1 MRKHG
6 LFLILL
12 LAGVLSFAQNFDV
25 YLARLDYYTK
35 ADVVR
40 SRDSMQIWDW
50 LKSHASSRDKD
61 FAYVAWCDHDGNFMS
76 DVSSSSNVADKDF
89 WKAIMLE
96 GKDEFVAG
104 PVYSDDAMENVFY
117 VCQSA
122 KVFGSTVGFFC
133 AVVRNSTVTAAA
145 GADELNAAETEKVD
159 SETTLESASEEE
171 DSGVES
177 GFFGLGDREKNISI
191 FGKKI
196 GFYQLSFCLMSFIS
210 SFMVILFVLASAD
223 YKKQIGKLKT
233 ENGKLR
239 IENGEGKAE
248 TGELRIENGE
258 LKTES
263 GEGKT
268 ENGKRKIQNGELRV
282 ENGEVKVESGK
293 GKVENG
299 EGKTESGKR
308 KIENEEWKIESEE
321 LKEGIEN
328 RDLRGVVE
336 ALSEKKR
343 GAEAELLAVVEERK
357 RMKTELSELA
367 SENERISEAL
377 RAAEEKCVMA
387 EREISV
393 LSNKLRE
400 SESENARK
408 DEDIFALKAKIEA
421 MSENSAKIGSS
432 FVVLE
437 EKAQSGIEK
446 QGAVNEQ
453 IYEIERESKA
463 LQEANSVIS
472 GIAEMTNLLA
482 MNAEIEA
489 AHAGEA
495 GKGFSV
501 VVNEI
506 RRLAEDSG
514 EQSRRIGEQLSKITR
529 TIEEIVSSSK
539 LASDALED
547 VFREIDCTNKIV
559 KERVF

>member
-6 LFLILL
+6 LFLILM

-96 GKDEFVAG
+96 GKDSFVSG
-104 PVYSDDAMENVFY
+104 SVYSDELMENVFY
-117 VCQSA
+117 VCQAA
-122 KVFGSTVGFFC
+122 KVYGSAVGFFC
-133 AVVRNSTVTAAA
+133 AVVRNSTVKASFSAEIPI
-145 GADELNAAETEKVD
+145 GENPSGSAAEKADDETSTGIDSAVGSD
-159 SETTLESASEEE
+159 SEK
-171 DSGVES
+171 
-177 GFFGLGDREKNISI
+177 EKTISI
-191 FGKKI
+191 FGKEI
-196 GFYQLSFCLMSFIS
+196 GLYKLSFCLMSALFS
-210 SFMVILFVLASAD
+210 LSLILFVLSNAD
-223 YKKQIGKLKT
+223 SKKKIGKLEK
-233 ENGKLR
+233 ENGKL
-239 IENGEGKAE
+239 K
-248 TGELRIENGE
+248 
-258 LKTES
+258 
-263 GEGKT
+263 
-268 ENGKRKIQNGELRV
+268 V
-282 ENGEVKVESGK
+282 ENEEGKVESGERK
-293 GKVENG
+293 I
-299 EGKTESGKR
+299 ESGKR

-321 LKEGIEN
+321 LKEESEEE
-328 RDLRGVVE
+328 DLRGVVE

-343 GAEAELLAVVEERK
+343 VAEAELLAVVEERK

-377 RAAEEKCVMA
+377 RVAEEKCVMA

-393 LSNKLRE
+393 LSNKVRE
-400 SESENARK
+400 CESENARK
-408 DEDIFALKAKIEA
+408 DEEIFAMKAKIEEIG
-421 MSENSAKIGSS
+421 ENSAKIGES
-432 FVVLE
+432 FGVLE
-437 EKAQSGIEK
+437 EKAQAGIEK

-501 VVNEI
+501 VANEI

>member
-12 LAGVLSFAQNFDV
+12 VVGVFSFAKDFDV

-40 SRDSMQIWDW
+40 SRDSSQIWDW
-50 LKSHASSRDKD
+50 LKSHASSRDED
-61 FAYVAWCDHDGNFMS
+61 FAYVAWCDLDGNFMS

-96 GKDEFVAG
+96 GKDSFVSG
-104 PVYSDDAMENVFY
+104 SVYSDELMENVFY
-117 VCQSA
+117 VCQAA
-122 KVFGSTVGFFC
+122 KVYGSSVGFFC
-133 AVVRNSTVTAAA
+133 AVVRNSTVKSSF
-145 GADELNAAETEKVD
+145 AAEIPIGENPSGSAAEKADDETSTGIDSAVGSD
-159 SETTLESASEEE
+159 SEK
-171 DSGVES
+171 
-177 GFFGLGDREKNISI
+177 EKTISI
-191 FGKKI
+191 FGKEI
-196 GFYQLSFCLMSFIS
+196 GLYQLSFCLMSFIS

-239 IENGEGKAE
+239 IENGEGK
-248 TGELRIENGE
+248 
-258 LKTES
+258 
-263 GEGKT
+263 T

-282 ENGEVKVESGK
+282 ENGEGKAETGELRIENGERKTESGK
-293 GKVENG
+293 GKFENG

-308 KIENEEWKIESEE
+308 KIENEEWKIESKE
-321 LKEGIEN
+321 LKEESEN

-336 ALSEKKR
+336 ALSEKKMV
-343 GAEAELLAVVEERK
+343 AEAELLAVVEERE

-377 RAAEEKCVMA
+377 RVAEEKCVMA
-387 EREISV
+387 EREISL
-393 LSNKLRE
+393 LSNKVRECE
-400 SESENARK
+400 SESARK
-408 DEDIFALKAKIEA
+408 DDELCVLKAKTEA
-421 MSENSAKIGSS
+421 MSENSSKIGES

-501 VVNEI
+501 VANEI

>member
-6 LFLILL
+6 LFLILM
-12 LAGVLSFAQNFDV
+12 LAGVLSFAENFDV

-50 LKSHASSRDKD
+50 LKSHASSRDED

-96 GKDEFVAG
+96 GKDSFVSG
-104 PVYSDDAMENVFY
+104 SVYSDELMENVFY
-117 VCQSA
+117 VCQAA
-122 KVFGSTVGFFC
+122 KVYGSTVGFFC

-145 GADELNAAETEKVD
+145 GADELNAAETEKAD

-177 GFFGLGDREKNISI
+177 GFFGLGDREKTISI

-239 IENGEGKAE
+239 IENGEGKIE
-248 TGELRIENGE
+248 SGELRIENEEGKVESGELRIENGD
-258 LKTES
+258 
-263 GEGKT
+263 
-268 ENGKRKIQNGELRV
+268 RKI
-282 ENGEVKVESGK
+282 ESGK
-293 GKVENG
+293 L
-299 EGKTESGKR
+299 
-308 KIENEEWKIESEE
+308 KIGNEE
-321 LKEGIEN
+321 LKEESEN
-328 RDLRGVVE
+328 RDLRGGVE
-336 ALSEKKR
+336 ALSEKKMV
-343 GAEAELLAVVEERK
+343 AEAELLAVVEERK
-357 RMKTELSELA
+357 LMKTELSELA

-400 SESENARK
+400 CESENARK
-408 DEDIFALKAKIEA
+408 DDELCALKVKNEA

-501 VVNEI
+501 VANEI
-506 RRLAEDSG
+506 RRRAEDSG

>member
-12 LAGVLSFAQNFDV
+12 VVGVFSFAKDFDV

-50 LKSHASSRDKD
+50 LKSHASSRDRD

-89 WKAIMLE
+89 WQAIMLE
-96 GKDEFVAG
+96 GRDEFVAG

-117 VCQSA
+117 VCQAA
-122 KVFGSTVGFFC
+122 KAFGSTVGFFC

-145 GADELNAAETEKVD
+145 GADELNAAETEKAD
-159 SETTLESASEEE
+159 SETTLESASKEE

-177 GFFGLGDREKNISI
+177 GFFGLGDREKTISI

-258 LKTES
+258 GKIES
-263 GEGKT
+263 GEGKI
-268 ENGKRKIQNGELRV
+268 ESGELRI
-282 ENGEVKVESGK
+282 
-293 GKVENG
+293 ENG
-299 EGKTESGKR
+299 EGKIESGKR

-321 LKEGIEN
+321 LKGKSEEE
-328 RDLRGVVE
+328 DLRGVVE
-336 ALSEKKR
+336 ALSYEKRDFEEKIER
-343 GAEAELLAVVEERK
+343 MKAEFSALVAESERK
-357 RMKTELSELA
+357 
-367 SENERISEAL
+367 SEAL
-377 RAAEEKCVMA
+377 RGAEEKCVMA
-387 EREISV
+387 EREISA

-408 DEDIFALKAKIEA
+408 DDELCALKAKTEA
-421 MSENSAKIGSS
+421 MSENSAKIGDS

-501 VVNEI
+501 VANEI

-547 VFREIDCTNKIV
+547 VFKEIDCTNKIV
-559 KERVF
+559 KDRVF

>member
-1 MRKHG
+1 MEEGEMRKHG
-6 LFLILL
+6 LFLILMF
-12 LAGVLSFAQNFDV
+12 AGVLSFAENFDV

-40 SRDSMQIWDW
+40 SRDSNQIWDW
-50 LKSHASSRDKD
+50 LKSHASSRDAD

-96 GKDEFVAG
+96 GKDSFVSG
-104 PVYSDDAMENVFY
+104 SVYSDELMENVFY
-117 VCQSA
+117 VCQAA
-122 KVFGSTVGFFC
+122 KVYGSAVGFFC
-133 AVVRNSTVTAAA
+133 AVVRNSTVKASF
-145 GADELNAAETEKVD
+145 AAEIPIGENPSGSAAEKADDETSTGIDSAVGSD
-159 SETTLESASEEE
+159 SEK
-171 DSGVES
+171 
-177 GFFGLGDREKNISI
+177 EKTISI
-191 FGKKI
+191 FGKEI
-196 GFYQLSFCLMSFIS
+196 GIYKLSFCLMSALFS
-210 SFMVILFVLASAD
+210 LSLILFVLSNAD
-223 YKKQIGKLKT
+223 YKKKIGKLEK
-233 ENGKLR
+233 ENGKL
-239 IENGEGKAE
+239 KV
-248 TGELRIENGE
+248 ENGE

-293 GKVENG
+293 GEVENG

-328 RDLRGVVE
+328 RDLRGGVE

-343 GAEAELLAVVEERK
+343 VAEAELLAVVEERE

-377 RAAEEKCVMA
+377 RVAEEKCVMA

-393 LSNKLRE
+393 LSNKVRECE
-400 SESENARK
+400 SESARK
-408 DEDIFALKAKIEA
+408 DDELCVLKAKTEA
-421 MSENSAKIGSS
+421 MSENSSKIGES

-501 VVNEI
+501 VANEI

>member
-6 LFLILL
+6 LFLILM
-12 LAGVLSFAQNFDV
+12 LAGVLSFAENFDV

-50 LKSHASSRDKD
+50 LKSHASSRDED
-61 FAYVAWCDHDGNFMS
+61 FAYVAWCDLDGNFMS
-76 DVSSSSNVADKDF
+76 DVSSSSNVLDKDF

-96 GKDEFVAG
+96 GKDEFVSG
-104 PVYSDDAMENVFY
+104 SVYSDELMENVFY
-117 VCQSA
+117 VCQAA
-122 KVFGSTVGFFC
+122 KVYGSTVGFFC

-145 GADELNAAETEKVD
+145 GADELNAAETEKAD

-177 GFFGLGDREKNISI
+177 GFFGLGDREKTISI

-239 IENGEGKAE
+239 IENGEGKIE
-248 TGELRIENGE
+248 SGELRIENEEGKVESGELRIENGE
-258 LKTES
+258 
-263 GEGKT
+263 G
-268 ENGKRKIQNGELRV
+268 
-282 ENGEVKVESGK
+282 KVESGK
-293 GKVENG
+293 L
-299 EGKTESGKR
+299 
-308 KIENEEWKIESEE
+308 KIGNEE
-321 LKEGIEN
+321 LKEESEN

-343 GAEAELLAVVEERK
+343 VAEAELLAVVEERE

-408 DEDIFALKAKIEA
+408 DDELCALNAKTEA
-421 MSENSAKIGSS
+421 MSENSVKVEDS

-495 GKGFSV
+495 GKGFSSS
-501 VVNEI
+501 
-506 RRLAEDSG
+506 RTKSG
-514 EQSRRIGEQLSKITR
+514 GLRRILASSRVESA
-529 TIEEIVSSSK
+529 SSSPK
-539 LASDALED
+539 SPG
-547 VFREIDCTNKIV
+547 R
-559 KERVF
+559 

>member
-1 MRKHG
+1 MEEGEMRKHG
-6 LFLILL
+6 LFLILM
-12 LAGVLSFAQNFDV
+12 LAGVLSFAENFDV

-40 SRDSMQIWDW
+40 SRDSSQIWDW
-50 LKSHASSRDKD
+50 LKSHASSRDAD

-96 GKDEFVAG
+96 GKDSFVSG
-104 PVYSDDAMENVFY
+104 SVYSDELMENVFY
-117 VCQSA
+117 VCQAA
-122 KVFGSTVGFFC
+122 KVHGNAVGFFC
-133 AVVRNSTVTAAA
+133 AVVRNSTVKASF
-145 GADELNAAETEKVD
+145 AAEIPIGENPSGSAADKADDETSTGIDSAVGSD
-159 SETTLESASEEE
+159 SEK
-171 DSGVES
+171 
-177 GFFGLGDREKNISI
+177 EKTISI
-191 FGKKI
+191 FGKEI
-196 GFYQLSFCLMSFIS
+196 GLYKLSFCLMSALFS
-210 SFMVILFVLASAD
+210 LSLILFVLSNAD
-223 YKKQIGKLKT
+223 YKKKIGKLEK
-233 ENGKLR
+233 ENGKLKV
-239 IENGEGKAE
+239 E
-248 TGELRIENGE
+248 
-258 LKTES
+258 
-263 GEGKT
+263 
-268 ENGKRKIQNGELRV
+268 NGELRV
-282 ENGEVKVESGK
+282 ENEEGKVESGERKTESGK
-293 GKVENG
+293 GKFENG
-299 EGKTESGKR
+299 ERKIESGKG
-308 KIENEEWKIESEE
+308 KFENEEWKIESEE
-321 LKEGIEN
+321 LKGKSEEE
-328 RDLRGVVE
+328 DLRGVVE
-336 ALSEKKR
+336 ALSAQKR
-343 GAEAELLAVVEERK
+343 DFEREME
-357 RMKTELSELA
+357 RMKVEFSELVA
-367 SENERISEAL
+367 ENERKSEAL
-377 RAAEEKCVMA
+377 RVAEEKCVMA

-400 SESENARK
+400 SESESARK
-408 DEDIFALKAKIEA
+408 DEELCALKAKTEA
-421 MSENSAKIGSS
+421 MSENSVKIGSS

-446 QGAVNEQ
+446 QGVVNEQ

-501 VVNEI
+501 VANEI

>member
-1 MRKHG
+1 MEEGEMRKHG
-6 LFLILL
+6 LFLILMF
-12 LAGVLSFAQNFDV
+12 AGVLSFAENFDV

-50 LKSHASSRDKD
+50 LKSHASSRDED

-96 GKDEFVAG
+96 GKDEFVSG
-104 PVYSDDAMENVFY
+104 SVYSDELMENVFY
-117 VCQSA
+117 VCQAA
-122 KVFGSTVGFFC
+122 KVYGSAVGFFC
-133 AVVRNSTVTAAA
+133 AVVRNSTVKASF
-145 GADELNAAETEKVD
+145 AAEIPIGENPSGSAAEKADDETSTGIDSAVGSD
-159 SETTLESASEEE
+159 SEK
-171 DSGVES
+171 
-177 GFFGLGDREKNISI
+177 EKTISI

-196 GFYQLSFCLMSFIS
+196 GLYKLSFCLMSALFS
-210 SFMVILFVLASAD
+210 LSLILFVLSNAD
-223 YKKQIGKLKT
+223 YKKKIGKLEK
-233 ENGKLR
+233 ENGKL
-239 IENGEGKAE
+239 KV
-248 TGELRIENGE
+248 ENGE

-263 GEGKT
+263 
-268 ENGKRKIQNGELRV
+268 GELRV
-282 ENGEVKVESGK
+282 ENGEVKVESGDRK
-293 GKVENG
+293 I
-299 EGKTESGKR
+299 ESGKL
-308 KIENEEWKIESEE
+308 KIGNEE
-321 LKEGIEN
+321 LNEGIEN

-336 ALSEKKR
+336 ALYAQKRAFEEKIERMKVEFSELV
-343 GAEAELLAVVEERK
+343 AESERK
-357 RMKTELSELA
+357 
-367 SENERISEAL
+367 SEAL

-387 EREISV
+387 ERDISA
-393 LSNKLRE
+393 LSNKVRE
-400 SESENARK
+400 CESASARK
-408 DEDIFALKAKIEA
+408 DEEIFAMKAKIDA
-421 MSENSAKIGSS
+421 IGENSAKIGES
-432 FVVLE
+432 FGVLE

-501 VVNEI
+501 VANEI

-529 TIEEIVSSSK
+529 TIEKIVSSSK

-547 VFREIDCTNKIV
+547 VFKEIDCTNKIV

>member
-6 LFLILL
+6 LFLILM

-61 FAYVAWCDHDGNFMS
+61 FAYVAWCDLDGNFMS

-96 GKDEFVAG
+96 GKDSFVSG
-104 PVYSDDAMENVFY
+104 SVYSDELMENVFY
-117 VCQSA
+117 VCQAA
-122 KVFGSTVGFFC
+122 KVYGSAVGFFC
-133 AVVRNSTVTAAA
+133 AVVRNSTVKASFSAEIPI
-145 GADELNAAETEKVD
+145 GENPSGSAAEKADDETSTGIDSAVGSD
-159 SETTLESASEEE
+159 SEK
-171 DSGVES
+171 
-177 GFFGLGDREKNISI
+177 EKTISI
-191 FGKKI
+191 FGKEI
-196 GFYQLSFCLMSFIS
+196 GLYKLSFCLMSALFS
-210 SFMVILFVLASAD
+210 LSLILFVLSNAD
-223 YKKQIGKLKT
+223 YKKKIGKLEK
-233 ENGKLR
+233 ENGKLKV
-239 IENGEGKAE
+239 ENGEGKIE
-248 TGELRIENGE
+248 SGEGKI
-258 LKTES
+258 ES

-299 EGKTESGKR
+299 E
-308 KIENEEWKIESEE
+308 
-321 LKEGIEN
+321 LKEESEN

-343 GAEAELLAVVEERK
+343 VVEAELLAVVEERE

-377 RAAEEKCVMA
+377 RVAEEKCVMA
-387 EREISV
+387 EREVSA
-393 LSNKLRE
+393 LSNKVRECE
-400 SESENARK
+400 SESARK
-408 DEDIFALKAKIEA
+408 DDELCALKAKTEA

-432 FVVLE
+432 FGVLE
-437 EKAQSGIEK
+437 EKAQAGIEK

-501 VVNEI
+501 VANEI

-547 VFREIDCTNKIV
+547 VFKEIDCTNKIV

>member
-6 LFLILL
+6 LFLILM
-12 LAGVLSFAQNFDV
+12 LAGVLSFAENFDV

-50 LKSHASSRDKD
+50 LKSHASSRDAD

-96 GKDEFVAG
+96 GKDSFVSG
-104 PVYSDDAMENVFY
+104 SVYSDELMENVFY
-117 VCQSA
+117 VCQAA
-122 KVFGSTVGFFC
+122 KVYGSAVGFFC
-133 AVVRNSTVTAAA
+133 AVVRNSTVKASF
-145 GADELNAAETEKVD
+145 AAEIPIGENPSGSAAEKADDETSTGIDSAIGSD
-159 SETTLESASEEE
+159 SEK
-171 DSGVES
+171 
-177 GFFGLGDREKNISI
+177 EKTISI
-191 FGKKI
+191 FGKEI
-196 GFYQLSFCLMSFIS
+196 GLYKLSFCLMSALFS
-210 SFMVILFVLASAD
+210 LSLILFVLSNAD
-223 YKKQIGKLKT
+223 YKKKIGKLET
-233 ENGKLR
+233 ENGKL
-239 IENGEGKAE
+239 KV
-248 TGELRIENGE
+248 ENGE

-263 GEGKT
+263 GE
-268 ENGKRKIQNGELRV
+268 LRV
-282 ENGEVKVESGK
+282 
-293 GKVENG
+293 
-299 EGKTESGKR
+299 
-308 KIENEEWKIESEE
+308 ENEEWKIESEE
-321 LKEGIEN
+321 LKGKSEEE
-328 RDLRGVVE
+328 DLRGVVE
-336 ALSEKKR
+336 ALSAQKR
-343 GAEAELLAVVEERK
+343 DFEREIERMKAEFSELVAESERK
-357 RMKTELSELA
+357 
-367 SENERISEAL
+367 SEAL
-377 RAAEEKCVMA
+377 RVAEEKCVMA
-387 EREISV
+387 EREVSA

-400 SESENARK
+400 SESESARK
-408 DEDIFALKAKIEA
+408 DDELCALKAKNEA

-501 VVNEI
+501 VANEI

>member
-1 MRKHG
+1 MEEGKMRKHG
-6 LFLILL
+6 LFLFLL
-12 LAGVLSFAQNFDV
+12 VVGVFSFAKDFDV

-50 LKSHASSRDKD
+50 LKSHASSRDRD

-89 WKAIMLE
+89 WRAIMLE
-96 GKDEFVAG
+96 GRDEFVAG

-117 VCQSA
+117 VCQAA
-122 KVFGSTVGFFC
+122 KAFGSTVGFFC
-133 AVVRNSTVTAAA
+133 AVVRNSTVTVAA
-145 GADELNAAETEKVD
+145 GADELNAAETEKAD

-177 GFFGLGDREKNISI
+177 GFFGLGDREKTISI

-239 IENGEGKAE
+239 IENEEGRIE
-248 TGELRIENGE
+248 SGELRIENEEG
-258 LKTES
+258 KIES
-263 GEGKT
+263 GEG
-268 ENGKRKIQNGELRV
+268 KIQNGELRV
-282 ENGEVKVESGK
+282 ENGEVKVESEK

-299 EGKTESGKR
+299 NGKIESGKR

-321 LKEGIEN
+321 LKEKSEN

-336 ALSEKKR
+336 ALSDEKSVFEEKMER
-343 GAEAELLAVVEERK
+343 MKVEFSALVEESERK
-357 RMKTELSELA
+357 SE
-367 SENERISEAL
+367 IL
-377 RAAEEKCVMA
+377 RGTEEKCVMA

-408 DEDIFALKAKIEA
+408 DDELCALKAKTEA
-421 MSENSAKIGSS
+421 MSENSAKIGDS

-501 VVNEI
+501 VANEI

-547 VFREIDCTNKIV
+547 VFKEIDCTNKIV

>member
-6 LFLILL
+6 LFLILM
-12 LAGVLSFAQNFDV
+12 LAGVLSFAENFDV

-50 LKSHASSRDKD
+50 LKSHASSRDAD

-96 GKDEFVAG
+96 GKDSFVSG
-104 PVYSDDAMENVFY
+104 SVYSDELMENVFY
-117 VCQSA
+117 VCQAA
-122 KVFGSTVGFFC
+122 KMYGNAVGFFC
-133 AVVRNSTVTAAA
+133 AVVRNSTVKASF
-145 GADELNAAETEKVD
+145 AAEIPIGENPSGSAAEKADDETSTGID
-159 SETTLESASEEE
+159 SAVGSES
-171 DSGVES
+171 
-177 GFFGLGDREKNISI
+177 EKEKTISI
-191 FGKKI
+191 FGKEI
-196 GFYQLSFCLMSFIS
+196 GLYQLSFCLMSLIS

-239 IENGEGKAE
+239 IENGEG
-248 TGELRIENGE
+248 GVENGE
-258 LKTES
+258 LKTESGELRTES

-282 ENGEVKVESGK
+282 ENGERKTESGK
-293 GKVENG
+293 GKIENG
-299 EGKTESGKR
+299 ERKIESGKG
-308 KIENEEWKIESEE
+308 KFENEEWKIESEE
-321 LKEGIEN
+321 LKEESES

-336 ALSEKKR
+336 ALSAQKR
-343 GAEAELLAVVEERK
+343 DFEREIERMKAEFSELVAESERK
-357 RMKTELSELA
+357 
-367 SENERISEAL
+367 SEAL
-377 RAAEEKCVMA
+377 RATEEKCVMA

-400 SESENARK
+400 SESESARK
-408 DEDIFALKAKIEA
+408 DDELCALKAKTEA

-501 VVNEI
+501 VANEI

>member
-6 LFLILL
+6 LFLILM
-12 LAGVLSFAQNFDV
+12 LAGVLSFAENFDV

-50 LKSHASSRDKD
+50 LKSHASSRDED

-96 GKDEFVAG
+96 GKDSFVSG
-104 PVYSDDAMENVFY
+104 SVYSDELMENVFY
-117 VCQSA
+117 VCQAA
-122 KVFGSTVGFFC
+122 KVYGSTVGFFC

-145 GADELNAAETEKVD
+145 GADELNAAETEKAD

-177 GFFGLGDREKNISI
+177 GFFGLGDREKTISI

-239 IENGEGKAE
+239 IENGEGKIE
-248 TGELRIENGE
+248 SGELRIENEEGKVESGELRIENGD
-258 LKTES
+258 
-263 GEGKT
+263 
-268 ENGKRKIQNGELRV
+268 RKI
-282 ENGEVKVESGK
+282 ESGK
-293 GKVENG
+293 L
-299 EGKTESGKR
+299 
-308 KIENEEWKIESEE
+308 KIGNEE
-321 LKEGIEN
+321 LKEESEN
-328 RDLRGVVE
+328 RDLRGGVE
-336 ALSEKKR
+336 ALSEKKMV
-343 GAEAELLAVVEERK
+343 AEAELLAVVEERK
-357 RMKTELSELA
+357 LMKTELSELA

-400 SESENARK
+400 CESENARK
-408 DEDIFALKAKIEA
+408 DDELCALKVKNEA

-501 VVNEI
+501 VANEI